1 MRAAGSLLES
11 LQRQSAPKTIDYG
24 ALHSELHKAGWQS
37 ASEVGP
43 GKPVIPRRLDL
54 LTATGG
60 VSEFGKLLS
69 GFQ

>member
-37 ASEVGP
+37 ARCHKQQWLLGCRE
-43 GKPVIPRRLDL
+43 KPAENPVD
-54 LTATGG
+54 
-60 VSEFGKLLS
+60 
-69 GFQ
+69 